1 MRSFNSRLVVAVL
14 MALSLGLAAVG
25 LAQTDNSGRGF
36 DTSRMDQSVS
46 ACTDFYQFA
55 NGNWLKATE
64 IPAAFSSWGSFNILA
79 ENNRKTLHEI
89 LEEAAKKSNAAKGSN
104 EQKIGDY
111 YASCMD
117 EARRE
122 AEGAKPLQPK
132 FAAIEK
138 IKDQRDLQAELAR
151 MHREAIPALFGFGSV
166 PDFKNSSIV
175 IGFAGQGGL
184 SLPNRDYY
192 MNTDDKSKELR
203 DKYVQHVGRMFQLLG
218 DSPEQAA
225 ANAKTVMAFET
236 RLAQNS
242 RSPIELRDLSKQYNM
257 MTPAQLKTL
266 TPDFSWPDYFKGIG
280 APNMAQIDLAHP
292 EFFQAVNKMMS
303 DVPLADWKTYL
314 RWQLVNAAASALS
327 SQFDN
332 EHFDFFSRTLEGRKE
347 QYPRWR
353 RCVSATD
360 ANLGEALGP
369 VYVAKAYTPEAR
381 ARMQTMINNLIT
393 AFRERLSKLDW
404 MSDQTRQAA
413 IAKLDAFKQKIG
425 YPEKWIDYSAF
436 NVTRDSYLENVL
448 RSGAF
453 QQARDLNKIGKPV
466 DRTEWGLTP
475 PTVNAYNNWLYNE
488 IVFPAGILQAPF
500 FSQEADD
507 AINYGAIG
515 AVIGHEITHG
525 FDDQGAKFDKQGNL
539 QNWWTEVDMK
549 NFEKRSECIIN
560 QFSGYEVEKGLNMQG
575 KLVAGESIADLGG
588 LYVAY
593 DAFQKSM
600 QGKPRPANIGGFTP
614 EQRFFLG
621 WAQVW
626 ASKARPE
633 FERLIAQSDPHPISR
648 FRVNGPLSN
657 MPTFATAF
665 QCKAGDAMVRPQT
678 DRCQIW

>member
-1 MRSFNSRLVVAVL
+1 MRAFNSRLVVAVL
-14 MALSLGLAAVG
+14 LALVLGLTAVG
-25 LAQTDNSGRGF
+25 LAQNDNSGRGF

-64 IPAAFSSWGSFNILA
+64 IPAAFSNWGSFNILA

-89 LEEAAKKSNAAKGSN
+89 LEEAAKKTNAAKGSN

-111 YASCMD
+111 YASCMN
-117 EARRE
+117 EAKRE
-122 AEGAKPLQPK
+122 AEGAKPLQPM

-138 IKDQRDLQAELAR
+138 IKDQKDLQAEIAR
-151 MHREAIPALFGFGSV
+151 MHHDAIPALFGFGSV
-166 PDFKNSSIV
+166 PDFKNSSMV

-192 MNTDDKSKELR
+192 TNTDDKSKELR
-203 DKYVQHVGRMFQLLG
+203 EKFVQHVGRMFQLLG
-218 DSPEQAA
+218 DGPEQAA
-225 ANAKTVMAFET
+225 KNAQTVMAFEM

-242 RSPIELRDLSKQYNM
+242 RSPVELRDLSKQYNM

-280 APNMAQIDLAHP
+280 APNMAQIDVAHP

-314 RWQLVNAAASALS
+314 RWQLVNAAATALS

-404 MSDQTRQAA
+404 MSDKTRSAA

-425 YPEKWIDYSAF
+425 YPDKWIDYSAF

-525 FDDQGAKFDKQGNL
+525 FDDQGAKFDKEGNL
-539 QNWWTEVDMK
+539 QNWWTPEDMK

-593 DAFQKSM
+593 DAFQKSL

-665 QCKAGDAMVRPQT
+665 QCKAGDQMVRPQT

>member
-1 MRSFNSRLVVAVL
+1 MRSLNTRLMGAVL
-14 MALSLGLAAVG
+14 MALILGLAVV
-25 LAQTDNSGRGF
+25 AQTDNSGRGF
-36 DTSRMDQSVS
+36 DTSRMDQAAS

-55 NGNWLKATE
+55 NGNWLKTTE
-64 IPAAFSSWGSFNILA
+64 IPAAFSNWGSFNILA
-79 ENNRKTLHEI
+79 ENNRKTLREI
-89 LEEAAKKSNAAKGSN
+89 LEDAAKNSAAAKGSN

-111 YASCMD
+111 YASCID
-117 EARRE
+117 EAKRE
-122 AEGAKPLQPK
+122 AQGIKPLEPE

-138 IKDQRDLQAELAR
+138 IKDSKDIQMVIAR
-151 MHREAIPALFGFGSV
+151 RHSQGLPSLFGFGSL
-166 PDFKNSSIV
+166 PDLKDSSQV
-175 IGFAGQGGL
+175 RGFAGQGGL

-192 MNTDDKSKELR
+192 TKDDDKSKELR
-203 DKYVQHVGRMFQLLG
+203 EKYVQHVARMFQLLG
-218 DSPEQAA
+218 DSPEKAA
-225 ANAKTVMAFET
+225 ANARTVMAFEM

-242 RSPIELRDLSKQYNM
+242 RTPIELRDFSKQYNKM
-257 MTPAQLKTL
+257 SLAQLKTL
-266 TPDFSWPDYFKGIG
+266 TPNFSWTDYFKGIG
-280 APNMAQIDLAHP
+280 APAITEINVAHP
-292 EFFQAVNKMMS
+292 EFFQAVSKMLTE
-303 DVPLADWKTYL
+303 VPVADWKTYL
-314 RWQLVNAAASALS
+314 RWQLITSLAPALS

-332 EHFDFFSRTLEGRKE
+332 ENFEFFSKTLEGRKE

-353 RCVSATD
+353 RCVAATD

-369 VYVAKAYTPEAR
+369 VYVAKAFTPESK
-381 ARMQTMINNLIT
+381 ARMQMMINNLIT

-404 MSDQTRQAA
+404 MSNETRREA

-425 YPEKWIDYSAF
+425 YPDKWIDYSAL
-436 NVTRDSYLENVL
+436 NLTRDSYLDNVL

-466 DRTEWGLTP
+466 DRTEWGMSP

-500 FSQEADD
+500 FNPQADD

-525 FDDQGAKFDKQGNL
+525 FDDQGAKFDKEGNL
-539 QNWWTEVDMK
+539 KNWWTDADIK
-549 NFEKRSECIIN
+549 SFEKRSECIIN
-560 QFSGYEVEKGLNMQG
+560 QFGGYEVEKGLNMQG

-588 LYVAY
+588 LYVAF

-600 QGKPRPANIGGFTP
+600 QGKPRPAQIGGFTP

-626 ASKARPE
+626 ASKAKPE
-633 FERLIAQSDPHPISR
+633 YERLIAQSDPHPIAR

-657 MPTFATAF
+657 MPTFAEAF
-665 QCKAGDAMVRPQT
+665 QCKASDRMVRPPA

>member
-1 MRSFNSRLVVAVL
+1 
-14 MALSLGLAAVG
+14 
-25 LAQTDNSGRGF
+25 
-36 DTSRMDQSVS
+36 
-46 ACTDFYQFA
+46 
-55 NGNWLKATE
+55 
-64 IPAAFSSWGSFNILA
+64 
-79 ENNRKTLHEI
+79 
-89 LEEAAKKSNAAKGSN
+89 
-104 EQKIGDY
+104 
-111 YASCMD
+111 
-117 EARRE
+117 
-122 AEGAKPLQPK
+122 
-132 FAAIEK
+132 
-138 IKDQRDLQAELAR
+138 
-151 MHREAIPALFGFGSV
+151 
-166 PDFKNSSIV
+166 
-175 IGFAGQGGL
+175 
-184 SLPNRDYY
+184 
-192 MNTDDKSKELR
+192 
-203 DKYVQHVGRMFQLLG
+203 
-218 DSPEQAA
+218 
-225 ANAKTVMAFET
+225 
-236 RLAQNS
+236 
-242 RSPIELRDLSKQYNM
+242 ELRDLSKQYNM

-280 APNMAQIDLAHP
+280 APNMAQIDVAHP

-314 RWQLVNAAASALS
+314 RWQLVNAAATALS

-404 MSDQTRQAA
+404 MSDKTRSAA

-425 YPEKWIDYSAF
+425 YPDKWIDYSAF

-525 FDDQGAKFDKQGNL
+525 FDDQGAKFDKEGNL
-539 QNWWTEVDMK
+539 QNWWTPEDMK

-593 DAFQKSM
+593 DAFQKSL

-665 QCKAGDAMVRPQT
+665 QCKAGDQMVRPQT